1 MVPELRDPGYERLG
15 PIGYVVK
22 AGRRETI
29 RRIQNLKV
37 NLSQYHTSNLPHGA
51 IQVTEKDVW
60 IVTYPRSG
68 TTWTQEMVR
77 LLFSLT
83 ELHQSSD
90 LSTQIWQILNGLDF
104 EGGSKID
111 IDKKF
116 FFLDMDWL
124 APKGITE
131 NITACE
137 EALGMICSPTSL
149 FIRNRAIS

>member
-37 NLSQYHTSNLPHGA
+37 SLSKCQLSYLA
-51 IQVTEKDVW
+51 IQVTEKDIW

-68 TTWTQEMVR
+68 TTWTQEMVGF
-77 LLFSLT
+77 LCLGLKHLAF
-83 ELHQSSD
+83 H
-90 LSTQIWQILNGLDF
+90 LSTQIWQILNDLDF

-124 APKGITE
+124 GSKGRTE

-137 EALGMICSPTSL
+137 RALGSKAML
-149 FIRNRAIS
+149 RNKI

>member
-37 NLSQYHTSNLPHGA
+37 SMSKCQPFLSCNSGDGEGHLDRDLSSLGNNL
-51 IQVTEKDVW
+51 D
-60 IVTYPRSG
+60 PRDG
-68 TTWTQEMVR
+68 R
-77 LLFSLT
+77 FSLPR
-83 ELHQSSD
+83 LAFH
-90 LSTQIWQILNGLDF
+90 LSTQIWQILNDLDF

-124 APKGITE
+124 GSKGLTE

-137 EALGMICSPTSL
+137 RALGSKAML
-149 FIRNRAIS
+149 RNKI

>member
-1 MVPELRDPGYERLG
+1 MDRD
-15 PIGYVVK
+15 
-22 AGRRETI
+22 
-29 RRIQNLKV
+29 
-37 NLSQYHTSNLPHGA
+37 LSSFGHHMDPRDGA
-51 IQVTEKDVW
+51 A
-60 IVTYPRSG
+60 PLF
-68 TTWTQEMVR
+68 
-77 LLFSLT
+77 LLLT
-83 ELHQSSD
+83 DLHQTSD

-137 EALGMICSPTSL
+137 EALGINCLQKSL
-149 FIRNRAIS
+149 FLRVRSRAISRWLKSN